1 MTTSTEI
8 PESKTPTSK
17 TPTSNISVADR
28 LAEVVAQRASTLQ
41 DEYHADKSA
50 AVRDLAILRRGVSQR
65 PGADARLVG
74 LTMAGIH
81 PDPTGLSDDP
91 TDAERAAYAA
101 LTLFALH
108 QQSQRTK
115 SMHRKDY
122 SFGRSARLLG
132 RRSNA
137 QDAVRRRFTAV
148 ATATTT
154 DELLHH
160 ARGLVQQ
167 LRAHEIPL
175 DYGRFARDLYFLQ
188 QPSAADRVRLAWGR
202 DFYRVR
208 HAEDDRDS
216 ADTAD
221 DDATSDALDD
231 TADIHPT
238 A

>member
-1 MTTSTEI
+1 MTTTTDTTKVAVSQ
-8 PESKTPTSK
+8 
-17 TPTSNISVADR
+17 ADR
-28 LAEVVAQRASTLQ
+28 LAEIVARRAATLQ
-41 DEYHADKSA
+41 DDYHADKSA

-108 QQSQRTK
+108 QQSQRSK
-115 SMHRKDY
+115 SMHRKDF

-154 DELLHH
+154 EELLHH

-167 LRAHEIPL
+167 LRAHDIPL

-188 QPSAADRVRLAWGR
+188 SPSTADRVRLAWGR

-216 ADTAD
+216 TGTAD
-221 DDATSDALDD
+221 DEASEALDD